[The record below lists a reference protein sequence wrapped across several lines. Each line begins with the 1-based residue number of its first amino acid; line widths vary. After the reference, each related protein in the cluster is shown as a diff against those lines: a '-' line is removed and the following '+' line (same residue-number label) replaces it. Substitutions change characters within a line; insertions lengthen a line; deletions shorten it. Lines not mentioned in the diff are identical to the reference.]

1 MEVKMQEIKKL
12 LILVY
17 GLATLIACAK
27 DNHDLYWEKT
37 ERIDHDFW
45 QIDEEVWQRLRHD
58 SCFTR
63 LREVLL
69 ESRAKLLNLDS
80 MEINAEFERSREIIK
95 EIRLLGSRSKIN
107 NLLAYCL
114 QEENEVLSRI
124 QHEWGPCTINIGG
137 TSVCNTY
144 KNWQLGWEYYATL
157 EQHCYASKSYQG
169 YSLDLRAFRE
179 AMSFSLRHPKNGIN
193 YQQAY
198 DNVMKRTFRE
208 NQGNDISMASM
219 SYRLEEII
227 KWFLPNEV
235 CKAMKDLTTTM
246 YDTYLKI
253 DYQNLIIGISPSNPG
268 ISGEGILGEKTGPS
282 SDLTKLIFN
291 EDSRLTKEQWKKV
304 DSVLKYINNDC
315 MGGRLVDTLQGMKVS
330 LFHDAQLEA
339 NGKMNHDTRVLLI
352 KSFNDYGLLER
363 TLFHELVH
371 AAQSGNGA
379 PALNR
384 EVEAH
389 VAVFRYAVKNRNRI
403 LLKSKKYNNMHIIH
417 SSMNSKYEI
426 KDKDTFDYGY
436 KVVIDNLKN
445 EGYQDFPESESYRN
459 LNTIRALSKDC

>member
-80 MEINAEFERSREIIK
+80 MEINAEFERSRQIIK
-95 EIRLLGSRSKIN
+95 QIRLLGSRSKIN

-157 EQHCYASKSYQG
+157 EQHCYASMSYQG

-179 AMSFSLRHPKNGIN
+179 AMSFSLRHPN
-193 YQQAY
+193 YQQAFDY
-198 DNVMKRTFRE
+198 VMKRTFRE
-208 NQGNDISMASM
+208 NLGNDISMASM